1 MHVTSSAALLLAQGV
16 PQCVA
21 QVEMCPACAVAV
33 LLMALYPLLPES
45 PHYLAVNGRLL
56 EAQDVLHRI
65 SHWNGRPLPPG
76 QLAADKPRSKPKG
89 ELCRAQQAAV
99 HNKLPDFSKLPKGTL
114 CSCAPL
120 WISASHQGMRCSF
133 NPT

>member
-1 MHVTSSAALLLAQGV
+1 MPLTTCLLGAT
-16 PQCVA
+16 
-21 QVEMCPACAVAV
+21 AV

-76 QLAADKPRSKPKG
+76 QLIADKSRKASAGGCKAWPPPCMHG
-89 ELCRAQQAAV
+89 LCKFVQRAGV
-99 HNKLPDFSKLPKGTL
+99 NFGLE
-114 CSCAPL
+114 
-120 WISASHQGMRCSF
+120 
-133 NPT
+133 

>member
-1 MHVTSSAALLLAQGV
+1 MPLSTCLLGAT
-16 PQCVA
+16 
-21 QVEMCPACAVAV
+21 AV

-76 QLAADKPRSKPKG
+76 QLVADKSRKASAGVHTPSRHPGMHGLCGSCSGLTSTLDLSEAAVLCRGRSKSG
-89 ELCRAQQAAV
+89 R
-99 HNKLPDFSKLPKGTL
+99 
-114 CSCAPL
+114 
-120 WISASHQGMRCSF
+120 
-133 NPT
+133 

>member
-1 MHVTSSAALLLAQGV
+1 VHLTTCLLDAT
-16 PQCVA
+16 
-21 QVEMCPACAVAV
+21 AV

-76 QLAADKPRSKPKG
+76 QLVADKTRRPSAGERKSSK
-89 ELCRAQQAAV
+89 C
-99 HNKLPDFSKLPKGTL
+99 
-114 CSCAPL
+114 
-120 WISASHQGMRCSF
+120 
-133 NPT
+133 